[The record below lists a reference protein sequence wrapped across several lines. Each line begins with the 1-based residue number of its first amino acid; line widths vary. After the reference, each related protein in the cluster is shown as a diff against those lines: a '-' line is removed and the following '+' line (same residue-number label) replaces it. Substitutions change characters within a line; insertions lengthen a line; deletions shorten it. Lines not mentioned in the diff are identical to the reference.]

1 MSTKPKKRSLTLKG
15 HRTSVSLEDKFWE
28 EFCKIAERQN
38 ISVNELA
45 SQLDV
50 TRELNSIS
58 LASLMR
64 DLVLNDLL
72 QRVEN
77 LTSPNQAPRLGNVSN
92 SQNEID
98 EKPPVNINKPTV
110 QSNKPIILSIFLKY
124 FLRNLSGPSILLIKI
139 ANNKNGMPKPIA

>member
-15 HRTSVSLEDKFWE
+15 HRTSVSIEDKFWK
-28 EFCKIAERQN
+28 EFCKIAERKN

-58 LASLMR
+58 LASLIR

-72 QRVEN
+72 QRLE
-77 LTSPNQAPRLGNVSN
+77 
-92 SQNEID
+92 
-98 EKPPVNINKPTV
+98 
-110 QSNKPIILSIFLKY
+110 
-124 FLRNLSGPSILLIKI
+124 
-139 ANNKNGMPKPIA
+139 NKNL

>member
-15 HRTSVSLEDKFWE
+15 HRTSVSIEDKFWE
-28 EFCKIAERQN
+28 EFSKIAERQN

-45 SQLDV
+45 FQLDV

-72 QRVEN
+72 QRLE
-77 LTSPNQAPRLGNVSN
+77 
-92 SQNEID
+92 
-98 EKPPVNINKPTV
+98 
-110 QSNKPIILSIFLKY
+110 
-124 FLRNLSGPSILLIKI
+124 
-139 ANNKNGMPKPIA
+139 NNKL